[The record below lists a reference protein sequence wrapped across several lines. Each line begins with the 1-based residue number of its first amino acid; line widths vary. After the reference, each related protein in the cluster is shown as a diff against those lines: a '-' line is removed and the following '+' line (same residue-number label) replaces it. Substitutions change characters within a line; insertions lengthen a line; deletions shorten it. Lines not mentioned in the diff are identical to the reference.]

1 MNTTPLHQRPI
12 VIASAVAL
20 LHVGGLA
27 ALQSGLLVRVY
38 EVIVPVEMISQIIE
52 PPKPILPAPVTPPT
66 PVPSVAPSVAPA
78 PASPSAPQPAKR
90 TPALN
95 LPPAPQ
101 PQAIAEPTPSP
112 HAPVVSPAPAAP
124 LPPITAPMAAT
135 PSPAAAPAA
144 PDAAPAPTLAAK
156 VELPRADAD
165 YLNNPRPPYPP
176 VSKRMG
182 EQGRVMVRVF
192 VGEDGLPQKSELRS
206 SSGFDRLDATAVAT
220 VMRWRFRPG
229 TRGGAPEAMWV
240 NVPIDFTL
248 DN

>member
-1 MNTTPLHQRPI
+1 MHAAPLYRKPI
-12 VIASAVAL
+12 AIASAVVL

-27 ALQSGLLVRVY
+27 ALQSGLLVRAY
-38 EVIVPVEMISQIIE
+38 ELVVPAEMISQIIE
-52 PPKPILPAPVTPPT
+52 PPKPE
-66 PVPSVAPSVAPA
+66 VAPPPPPAPA
-78 PASPSAPQPAKR
+78 PPEPAKVNKSVL
-90 TPALN
+90 P
-95 LPPAPQ
+95 PPAPQ
-101 PQAIAEPTPSP
+101 PLAVTDPTLAPNS
-112 HAPVVSPAPAAP
+112 PVVTAAPPAP
-124 LPPITAPMAAT
+124 LPPLTAPVTAA
-135 PSPAAAPAA
+135 PSTAPAAAPTAV
-144 PDAAPAPTLAAK
+144 PPAPK
-156 VELPRADAD
+156 VELPRSDAD

-176 VSKRMG
+176 VSKRLG

-192 VGEDGLPQKSELRS
+192 VGEDGLPQKSELRT

>member
-1 MNTTPLHQRPI
+1 MNTTAPLQRPI

-27 ALQSGLLVRVY
+27 ALQSGLLARAY

-52 PPKPILPAPVTPPT
+52 PPKPILPAPAPLPPPT
-66 PVPSVAPSVAPA
+66 PATPVAPVP
-78 PASPSAPQPAKR
+78 PPPSAPQPAKR
-90 TPALN
+90 TPVAS
-95 LPPAPQ
+95 LPPL

-112 HAPVVSPAPAAP
+112 HAPVVSPAPTAP
-124 LPPITAPMAAT
+124 LPPITAPVAAA
-135 PSPAAAPAA
+135 PSPAPAVPA
-144 PDAAPAPTLAAK
+144 TAPAPALAPK
-156 VELPRADAD
+156 VELPRSDAD

-176 VSKRMG
+176 VSKRLG
-182 EQGRVMVRVF
+182 EQGRVMVRVY
-192 VGEDGLPQKSELRS
+192 VGEDGLPQKSELRT